1 MQSNWLLQKGAFR
14 FILLNLL
21 MAITYA
27 TLVKFSHE
35 FATLSG
41 GVASVW
47 FPSAITM
54 ALVFV
59 LGDRILL
66 GIIGGSI
73 WAISL
78 DLFKSNPTIS
88 LFYLILINIAC
99 AAGNCLQP
107 LIARYLIKRFAS
119 QKDIFS
125 HINTVLIY
133 IAASIFSPTISAT
146 LGITSISIAGLIPWN
161 SYGISWLTW
170 WLASALAHLI
180 FTPMILLWKE
190 FRKSNIKPNL
200 WEIEAVLLFL
210 ASFSWLSFVIRYR
223 VEYLLLPILIWT
235 AIRYGKFFASL
246 LVSVVSLIAIFASV
260 KGYGFYDKASESES
274 LLLLQSFMGVF
285 SLTSLILSSV
295 IEERLAVQLE
305 LEQTLVN
312 VENLVIE
319 RTLELHQSKD
329 LLIKANLELE
339 KMVNIDGLTQIAN
352 RRCFNDRLELE
363 WNRLYREQKFLS
375 LLLFDI
381 DCFKLYNDYYG
392 HQIGDDCLIAIAKSV
407 QNTLLRPADLVARYG
422 GEEFAVILPNTD
434 LKGAIAVAEQI
445 HLAIKKLSIPHQ
457 NSDVSDIVT
466 VSLGIASLLPSSTEI
481 PSILIKQ
488 ADTSLY
494 SAKREGRNRSV
505 VFNA

>member
-1 MQSNWLLQKGAFR
+1 MQSNWLLQKGIFR
-14 FILLNLL
+14 FITLNLL
-21 MAITYA
+21 VAIAYA
-27 TLVKFSHE
+27 ILVKFSHE

-47 FPSAITM
+47 FPSAMTL
-54 ALVFV
+54 ALVFI
-59 LGDRILL
+59 LGDRVLL
-66 GIIGGSI
+66 GIISGSI

-78 DLFKSNPTIS
+78 DLLKSSPTIS
-88 LFYLILINIAC
+88 LFYFILINIAC
-99 AAGNCLQP
+99 ALGNCLQP
-107 LIARYLIKRFAS
+107 LIAKYLITKFAA

-125 HINTVLIY
+125 HIDTVLLY
-133 IAASIFSPTISAT
+133 IAASIFSPTVSAT
-146 LGITSISIAGLIPWN
+146 LGITSISIAGLIPWH

-180 FTPMILLWKE
+180 FTPMILLWKN
-190 FRKSNIKPNL
+190 FGRSNTKINL
-200 WEIEAVLLFL
+200 WEIGAVLLFL
-210 ASFSWLSFVIRYR
+210 ASFSWLSFGIRYR
-223 VEYLLLPILIWT
+223 AEYLLLPILIWT

-260 KGYGFYDKASESES
+260 RGYGFYDKASANES

-285 SLTSLILSSV
+285 SLTSLILSAA

-305 LEQTLVN
+305 LKQTLAN
-312 VENLVIE
+312 VENLVIA
-319 RTLELHQSKD
+319 RTIELHQSEA
-329 LLIKANLELE
+329 LLIEANLELE

-363 WNRLYREQKFLS
+363 WDRLCRDQKHLS

-392 HQIGDDCLIAIAKSV
+392 HQMGDDCLIAIAKSV
-407 QNTLLRPADLVARYG
+407 QNILLRPADLVARYG
-422 GEEFAVILPNTD
+422 GEEFVVILPDTD
-434 LKGAIAVAEQI
+434 LKGAITVAEQI
-445 HLAIKKLSIPHQ
+445 HFAIKKLSIPHQ
-457 NSDVSDIVT
+457 NSDVSGIVT
-466 VSLGIASLLPSSTEI
+466 VSLGIASLFPTSTEI

-494 SAKREGRNRSV
+494 SAKKQGRNCSV
-505 VFNA
+505 IFTA